1 MGCQCLRIIKHSL
14 YKRCLRE
21 LQLANY
27 LAPLKL
33 LLMMTLLIAVR
44 SVMSCASACV
54 RLCVCVV
61 CVCVCSVCVCVCV
74 M

>member
-54 RLCVCVV
+54 
-61 CVCVCSVCVCVCV
+61 CSVCVCVCSSMCV
-74 M
+74 CVVC